1 MAGFTQRVQAI
12 PGATVSPDE
21 IAERLQLVYKRIRGT
36 MTPEEKA
43 EWARQQTSGGGRL
56 PKNLAK
62 VAKRDLFSSRGA
74 FPEKKGGASFLEGLA
89 EKANAA
95 PPGAQA
101 FGPKPGLLDSLG
113 PGVAGL
119 ADQVKS
125 VASKGLSGIPRAK
138 GPTLPEFL
146 ESQGVPIIP
155 VKARELPMDFLG
167 NTARWWVKAASSP
180 YLGTLVKLTFFV
192 MFFLSFLESTPIIG
206 SVVSAV
212 LDIVLAAGRII
223 VKAFQ
228 KGLPALLGLIPLP
241 YTQLIGVAL
250 VSLVGMFAWTLF
262 ATISFGRQDFTTAI
276 ESMLRITP
284 IPIGDAMA
292 DAFLD
297 VNRTVGQLNDKRIK
311 LMDEIWNG
319 LLFIRSF
326 VMQIGDYV
334 GDFAKGALNRV
345 KKGVEM
351 LMGAIQQAPEPPA
364 PPGVLGA
371 AAAVPMAMAL
381 APGTPGAQTAPMA
394 TPVPGQIPTAIPVA
408 PGQIPT
414 ATPVAPPGP
423 EPVPPPVPTAP
434 PVEAPPVP
442 TAPPVEPVPTAP
454 PVEAQPIP
462 TAPPVEPVPP
472 PAPTAPPAPVPEPPP
487 PLEVGPKP
495 KQSALDRLRSG
506 QSVNRALN
514 VGRGIRGGKTLSA
527 KRRNQRKWT
536 TRQRLYERFSGAG
549 LR

>member
-56 PKNLAK
+56 PRNLAK

-74 FPEKKGGASFLEGLA
+74 FPEKKGGASFMEGLA

-119 ADQVKS
+119 ADQVNS
-125 VASKGLSGIPRAK
+125 IATKGLSGLPRAK

-146 ESQGVPIIP
+146 ESQGVPNIP

-212 LDIVLAAGRII
+212 LDVVLAAGRILT
-223 VKAFQ
+223 KAIQ
-228 KGLPALLGLIPLP
+228 KGLPALMGLIPLP
-241 YTQLIGVAL
+241 YTQLVGVAL

-276 ESMLRITP
+276 ESMLRIAP

-334 GDFAKGALNRV
+334 GDFAKGALDRV

-371 AAAVPMAMAL
+371 AAAVPLAMAL

-408 PGQIPT
+408 PPGQIPM
-414 ATPVAPPGP
+414 ATPVMPA
-423 EPVPPPVPTAP
+423 PTAP

-442 TAPPVEPVPTAP
+442 TAPPVEAP
-454 PVEAQPIP
+454 P
-462 TAPPVEPVPP
+462 T
-472 PAPTAPPAPVPEPPP
+472 PVPEPPP
-487 PLEVGPKP
+487 PLEAGPKP
-495 KQSALDRLRSG
+495 QQSALDRLRSG
-506 QSVNRALN
+506 QSVNRDLN